1 MTRHNIQYLVFSQ
14 TGQYN
19 VLAGQFTAEPGSHES
34 TLHGEPHTNTLW
46 ITIDDQRTVNFFLQW
61 SDLLP
66 LRPASLT
73 QKNRQRRKIFHG
85 MRPVGR
91 KERSIDLKIFW

>member
-46 ITIDDQRTVNFFLQW
+46 IIISDQRTVNFFLQLNDFVT
-61 SDLLP
+61 STSCVLDAEKSP
-66 LRPASLT
+66 
-73 QKNRQRRKIFHG
+73 K
-85 MRPVGR
+85 
-91 KERSIDLKIFW
+91 